1 MTDKNIELTVFRLD
15 PSVDREPH
23 FQTFIIPGAMRGQTV
38 MDALDY
44 VYEHLDGTLAYYS
57 HAACKQS
64 ICARCTLLV
73 NGKPIL
79 ACNALVTGDTR
90 LEPLPKTRII
100 RDLVYDRGRQ

>member
-1 MTDKNIELTVFRLD
+1 MADKSTQLTVYRFDPSTDK
-15 PSVDREPH
+15 EPR
-23 FQTFIIPGAMRGQTV
+23 FQTYSVPAIDGLTV

-44 VYEHLDGTLAYYS
+44 VYEHLDGSLAYYD

-79 ACNALVTGDTR
+79 ACNAVVSGDTKV
-90 LEPLPKTRII
+90 EPLPRTRVV
-100 RDLVYDRGRQ
+100 RDLVYERGGK